1 MVLMINR
8 VTGGDMWVHE
18 DRVNSYIAAGHRLAA
33 PTSSVAPAKDAEEKK
48 PTKKK

>member
-1 MVLMINR
+1 MVRMINR

-33 PTSSVAPAKDAEEKK
+33 PPSSVAPAKDAEEKK